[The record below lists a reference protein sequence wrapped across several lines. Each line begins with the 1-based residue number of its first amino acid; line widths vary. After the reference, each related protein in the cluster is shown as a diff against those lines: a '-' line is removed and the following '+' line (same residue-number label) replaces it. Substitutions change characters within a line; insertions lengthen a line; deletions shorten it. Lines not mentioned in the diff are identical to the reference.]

1 MDKCFLGIDAGSVSV
16 SVALVTG
23 EKKVIQT
30 AYGFHHGDVAG
41 SLSNMLN
48 KDFDFSAIQAIAATT
63 STPGFVNADKRI
75 DNRVATIAG
84 ARLFHPD
91 VRSILIV
98 GAEKFGLIHFDD
110 QGDYSGYKSN
120 TSCAAGTGSFL
131 DQQASRLNLD
141 GIEDLCRVALSNQ
154 GAIPKIASRC
164 AVFAKTDL
172 VHAQQEGYSLPEIC
186 DGLCMGLAKNIADT
200 LVSGAGQVHE
210 PLVFTGG
217 VSRNKAVQRHLESL
231 MGKKITPD
239 ATGVYP
245 AIGAACILA
254 EENACAARR
263 WTPDV
268 LIRDREELQTSYFPP
283 LKLAL
288 STHPDF
294 NAHAYLYPRD
304 QNKTPDSVEVDAY
317 IPRLPE
323 NASFMIGLDI
333 GSTSTK
339 AALVL
344 PDGQVA
350 AGFYTR
356 TAGRPLSATQRVFQA
371 VDHFMGEYALG
382 GKIAG
387 AATTGSG
394 RKFIGQIIGADLVL
408 DEITA
413 HARAAIQLE
422 PNVDTIIE
430 IGGQD
435 SKFTCIKNGS
445 VVFSTMNTVCAAGT
459 GSFVEEQAQRLGC
472 SLVDYPARALGR
484 PAPVTSDRCT
494 VFMERDIN
502 YFLASGCTKDDML
515 ASTLHSICENYL
527 TKVATISRIGERII
541 FTGATAKN
549 KALVAAFEQ
558 KLGKPVLVSRYCHL
572 TGALG
577 AALALADSPA
587 LETGFAGLDLYSK
600 DIPVESEV
608 CGLCANHCKITKAAV
623 NGRTAAFGFL
633 CGRDYDTQKKVD
645 SNTSGFNLF
654 EERKAIHAFTPA
666 ASQGPMVG
674 IPSALHV
681 FDDVTMWRRFFDIL
695 GIRTITSQN
704 YKTAIKDGK
713 SLCRTD
719 FCAPITALHGHVR
732 YLLSKADYVFMPF
745 YLEQKQNSRKIRR
758 QYCYYT
764 QYAPALTESLGDP
777 DRFLSPLVNYVYSSW
792 HVKRQLYETIKRMP
806 GVNAGFM
813 KVSEAYD
820 LAQEEKA
827 ARRIALQGGYEK
839 YASDEALNVVLL
851 GRPYTILSPAMNKN
865 IPGIFASMGIKTF
878 YADMFS
884 SEGKDLSI
892 VREILDTLHWHYASK
907 ILETAAAVAQTKGAY
922 PVFVTSFRCSPD
934 SFVTDYFKRVMESF
948 GKPYLVLQLDE
959 HDSSVG
965 YETRIEAAIRSF
977 QNHFEQSREKIS
989 VLLPPLAAPR
999 EDRVDGKTL
1008 VIPNWDPIAMP
1019 LVAATLRGR
1028 GIDARLLEESEP
1040 VIMKSMRHNSGQCV
1054 PMNVIAEEFREY
1066 VLRHDLDPA
1075 KTILWAPDGKW
1086 ACNLGVFPLYLKDA
1100 INNMGGGLEK
1110 AGVYA
1115 GNASFMDISV
1125 KLPVSIYL
1133 CYLLGGLINKAG
1145 CAIRPYET
1153 EKGVTDVILERSLN
1167 HLAKAFY
1174 EGGREYEATGT
1185 VVSWFGGIPANRT
1198 GDRPKAAIMG
1208 DMYVVDNHIM
1218 NQNLVHVIEAN
1229 GGEAVTTPYSSHL
1242 KMVAG
1247 AYLRRWFME
1256 GLYLSAIS
1264 SKAFLTAAMQIEKK
1278 YNRLFSQLLGERN
1291 ECFEEPFTEILP
1303 KYGVLR
1309 ENTGETMDNIV
1320 KAWYLKKQYPDLALI
1335 IHTTPA
1341 FCCPSM
1347 FTEAMAHKIERI
1359 TGVPF
1364 VSVTYD
1370 GTGGSKNDAIIPYLK
1385 YPKTGRP
1392 AAPRETRRSI

>member
-1 MDKCFLGIDAGSVSV
+1 MENCFLGIDVGSVSV
-16 SVALVTG
+16 SVALVTQD
-23 EKKVIQT
+23 KMVVNT
-30 AYGFHHGDVAG
+30 AYAFHHGDVAG
-41 SLSNMLN
+41 CLGKILDQGFDLS
-48 KDFDFSAIQAIAATT
+48 AVRAIAATT
-63 STPGFVNADKRI
+63 STPGFVNADTRI

-84 ARLFHPD
+84 VKVFHPD

-98 GAEKFGLIHFDD
+98 GAEKFGLILFDE
-110 QGDYSGYKSN
+110 QGDYTGYKSN

-131 DQQASRLNLD
+131 DQQANRLNLA
-141 GIEDLCRVALSNQ
+141 GIEDLCLVALTNQ
-154 GAIPKIASRC
+154 GGIPKIASRC

-200 LVSGAGQVHE
+200 LTSRHGQVLE
-210 PLVFTGG
+210 PLIFVGG
-217 VSRNKAVQRHLESL
+217 VSKNKAVQRHLESL
-231 MGKKITPD
+231 MGKIITPD

-254 EENACAARR
+254 EENIQASGTWTAAS
-263 WTPDV
+263 
-268 LIRDREELQTSYFPP
+268 LIKDREELTTSFTSP
-283 LKLAL
+283 LEL
-288 STHPDF
+288 SLSVHPDF
-294 NAHAYLYPRD
+294 GSHAYLYP
-304 QNKTPDSVEVDAY
+304 QEKEKTPESVEVDVY
-317 IPRLPE
+317 TPDLPR
-323 NASFMIGLDI
+323 NATLFMGLDI

-339 AALVL
+339 TVFTL
-344 PDGQVA
+344 PDGAVA

-356 TAGRPLSATQRVFQA
+356 TAGRPLTATQRIFKA
-371 VDHFMGEYALG
+371 MDHFLREYAPDAA
-382 GKIAG
+382 IAG

-413 HARAAIQLE
+413 HARAACQLE
-422 PNVDTIIE
+422 PLVDTIIE

-435 SKFTCIKNGS
+435 SKFTCLKNGS

-472 SLVDYPARALGR
+472 PLEDYSARAMGR
-484 PAPVTSDRCT
+484 QAPVTSDRCT

-502 YFLASGCTKDDML
+502 YFLASGCTKDEML

-527 TKVATISRIGERII
+527 TKVATASRIGDRII

-558 KLGKPVLVSRYCHL
+558 KLGKPILVSKYCHL

-587 LETGFAGLDLYSK
+587 LESRFAGMDLYKK

-608 CGLCANHCKITKAAV
+608 CQLCTNHCKITKAMI
-623 NGRTAAFGFL
+623 NGRTSAFGFL

-645 SNTSGFNLF
+645 SNTSGFDLF
-654 EERKAIHAFTPA
+654 RERKNLHAFTPA
-666 ASQGPMVG
+666 AKQGPVVG

-681 FDDVTMWRRFFDIL
+681 FDDVTMWRRFFDHL
-695 GIRTITSQN
+695 GIRTITSSA

-719 FCAPITALHGHVR
+719 FCAPITALHGHASH
-732 YLLSKADYVFMPF
+732 LLSKAEFVFMPF
-745 YLEQKQNSRKIRR
+745 YLEQKQNTRKVRR

-764 QYAPALTESLGDP
+764 QYAPALAESVGDR
-777 DRFLSPLVNYVYSSW
+777 DRFLTPLVNYVYSPW
-792 HVKRQLYETIKRMP
+792 HVKKQLYEMLKKIP
-806 GVNAGFM
+806 GTDIGFM

-820 LAQEEKA
+820 LAQEEKN
-827 ARRIALQGGYEK
+827 ARQEALQGMYEK
-839 YASDEALNVVLL
+839 FSSPDNLNVVLL
-851 GRPYTILSPAMNKN
+851 GRPYTILSPGMNKN
-865 IPGIFASMGIKTF
+865 IPGIFSSMGIRTF
-878 YADMFS
+878 YSDMVKTQ
-884 SEGKDLSI
+884 GKDLSQI
-892 VREILDTLHWHYASK
+892 REILDTLHWHYASK
-907 ILETAAAVAQTKGAY
+907 ILETAAAVAQTEGAY
-922 PVFVTSFRCSPD
+922 PVFITSFRCSPD
-934 SFVTDYFKRVMESF
+934 AFVTDYFKRVMEAH

-959 HDSSVG
+959 HDSAVG

-977 QNHFEQSREKIS
+977 RNHFEQTRRPAVSS
-989 VLLPPLAAPR
+989 LPPMTFAK
-999 EDRVDGKTL
+999 EEYVDGKTL

-1019 LVAATLRGR
+1019 LVAAVLQGR

-1040 VIMKSMRHNSGQCV
+1040 VIMKSMRHNTGQCV

-1066 VLRHDLDPA
+1066 VTKHDLDPA
-1075 KTILWAPDGKW
+1075 KTLLWAPEGKW
-1086 ACNLGVFPLYLKDA
+1086 ACNLGVFPLYLKNA
-1100 INNMGGGLEK
+1100 INSMGGGMEK

-1133 CYLLGGLINKAG
+1133 CYLLGGLVNRVG

-1153 EKGVTDVILERSLN
+1153 VPGMTDAILDRSLS
-1167 HLAKAFY
+1167 HLAEAFFNNS
-1174 EGGREYEATGT
+1174 GEYEAAEK
-1185 VVSWFGGIPANRT
+1185 VVTWFQSIPVNRT
-1198 GDRPKAAIMG
+1198 NRPKAAIMG
-1208 DMYVVDNHIM
+1208 DMYVVDNHVM
-1218 NQNLVHVIEAN
+1218 NQNLVRFIEAN

-1242 KMVAG
+1242 KMIAG

-1264 SKAFLTAAMQIEKK
+1264 SKAFLAASVQIEKK
-1278 YNRLFSQLLGERN
+1278 YNRLFAQLLGEQN
-1291 ECFEEPFTEILP
+1291 ESFEEPFTEILP

-1320 KAWYLKKQYPDLALI
+1320 KAWYLKRQYPDLALI

-1347 FTEAMAHKIERI
+1347 VTEALAHKIEEI

-1385 YPKTGRP
+1385 YPKTKTP
-1392 AAPRETRRSI
+1392 PMPEETRRVY

>member
-1 MDKCFLGIDAGSVSV
+1 MDTCFLGIDVGSVSV
-16 SVALVTG
+16 SLALITSGKDV
-23 EKKVIQT
+23 VQT
-30 AYGFHHGDVAG
+30 AYGFHHGDAAG
-41 SLSNMLN
+41 CLN
-48 KDFDFSAIQAIAATT
+48 KILNDNFDLSVVEAIAATT
-63 STPGFVNADKRI
+63 STPGFINADARI

-84 ARLFHPD
+84 TRLFHPD

-131 DQQASRLNLD
+131 DQQANRLNLD

-200 LVSGAGQVHE
+200 LVSGADQLSE

-217 VSRNKAVQRHLESL
+217 VSRNKAVLGHLESL
-231 MGKKITPD
+231 MGLKITPD
-239 ATGVYP
+239 ATGAYP

-254 EENACAARR
+254 DEYAGSGRSRSMDA
-263 WTPDV
+263 
-268 LIRDREELQTSYFPP
+268 LIKEKEELKTSYFPP
-283 LKLAL
+283 LELKL

-294 NAHAYLYPRD
+294 SAQAYLYPRSKA
-304 QNKTPDSVEVDAY
+304 KTPDSVEVDAY
-317 IPRLPE
+317 ITDLPE
-323 NASFMIGLDI
+323 KPSLTIGLDI

-339 AALVL
+339 AALIL
-344 PDGQVA
+344 PDGRVVG
-350 AGFYTR
+350 GFYTR
-356 TAGRPLSATQRVFQA
+356 TSGRPLNAAQKVFQA
-371 VDHFMGEYALG
+371 VDDFLSQYAPDAT
-382 GKIAG
+382 IAG

-413 HARAAIQLE
+413 HARAAVELE
-422 PNVDTIIE
+422 PAVDTIIE

-435 SKFTCIKNGS
+435 SKFTCLKNGS

-472 SLVDYPARALGR
+472 PLPDYPARAMGSL
-484 PAPVTSDRCT
+484 APVTSDRCT

-502 YFLASGCTKDDML
+502 YFLASGCTQNEML

-527 TKVATISRIGERII
+527 TKVATASRIGKKII

-558 KLGKPVLVSRYCHL
+558 KLGKQIMVSRYCHL

-577 AALALADSPA
+577 CALALADAPA
-587 LETGFAGLDLYSK
+587 QETLFAGLDLYKK

-608 CGLCANHCKITKAAV
+608 CQLCGNNCKITKAVV

-645 SNTSGFNLF
+645 SNTSGFDLF
-654 EERKAIHAFTPA
+654 KERKQIHAFSRSA
-666 ASQGPMVG
+666 VQGPVVG
-674 IPSALHV
+674 IPSALHL
-681 FDDVTMWRRFFDIL
+681 FDDVTLWRRFFDLL

-719 FCAPITALHGHVR
+719 FCAPITALHGHVKH
-732 YLLSKADYVFMPF
+732 LLDKADYVFLPF
-745 YLEQKQNSRKIRR
+745 YLEQKQNTRKTRR

-764 QYAPALTESLGDP
+764 QYAPALVESMGSP
-777 DRFLSPLVNYVYSSW
+777 DRFLSPLVNYLYSSW
-792 HVKRQLYETIKRMP
+792 HVKKELYEAVKRIP

-820 LAQEEKA
+820 LAREEKT
-827 ARRIALQGGYEK
+827 ARQEALAGVYEK
-839 YASDEALNVVLL
+839 QASAADLNVVLL

-865 IPGIFASMGIKTF
+865 IPGIFSSMGIRTF
-878 YADMFS
+878 YSDMFPA
-884 SEGKDLSI
+884 EGKDLSM
-892 VREILDTLHWHYASK
+892 VRDILDSLHWHYASK
-907 ILETAAAVAQTKGAY
+907 ILEAAAAVAQTKGAY

-934 SFVTDYFKRVMESF
+934 AFVIDYFKRVMEAF
-948 GKPYLVLQLDE
+948 DKPYLVLQLDE
-959 HDSSVG
+959 HDSAVG
-965 YETRIEAAIRSF
+965 YETRIEAAVRSF
-977 QNHFEQSREKIS
+977 RTHYEDSREQIS
-989 VLLPPLAAPR
+989 VLLPPLSAPR
-999 EDRVDGKTL
+999 EDKVGDKTL

-1019 LVAATLRGR
+1019 LVAAALRGR
-1028 GIDARLLEESEP
+1028 GVDARLLEESEP

-1066 VLRHDLDPA
+1066 VIRHNLDPA
-1075 KTILWAPDGKW
+1075 QTLLWAPDGKW
-1086 ACNLGVFPLYLKDA
+1086 ACNLGVFPLFLKDA
-1100 INNMGGGLEK
+1100 INSMGGGLEK

-1115 GNASFMDISV
+1115 GNASFLDISMKMPLSV
-1125 KLPVSIYL
+1125 YL
-1133 CYLLGGLINKAG
+1133 CYMLGGFINRAA
-1145 CAIRPYET
+1145 CSIRPYEL
-1153 EKGVTDVILERSLN
+1153 EKGRTDAVMEKSLSL
-1167 HLAKAFY
+1167 LAKAFY
-1174 EGGREYEATGT
+1174 EGGGEYDAASE
-1185 VVSWFGGIPANRT
+1185 VVEWFRNIPVDST
-1198 GDRPKAAIMG
+1198 ESRPKAALMG
-1208 DMYVVDNHIM
+1208 DVYVVDNHVM
-1218 NQNLVHVIEAN
+1218 NQDLIRVIEAA

-1242 KMVAG
+1242 KMVAS
-1247 AYLRRWFME
+1247 AYFRRWFKE
-1256 GLYLSAIS
+1256 GLYMSAIS
-1264 SKAFLTAAMQIEKK
+1264 SKAFFTAAMQIEKK
-1278 YNRLFSQLLGERN
+1278 YQRLFSPLLGGVN
-1291 ECFEEPFTEILP
+1291 DNFEDSFEDILP
-1303 KYGVLR
+1303 KYGAIK

-1335 IHTTPA
+1335 VHTSPA

-1347 FTEAMAHKIERI
+1347 VTEALAHRIEKI

-1385 YPKTGRP
+1385 YPKTQK
-1392 AAPRETRRSI
+1392 AESVRETRRSF